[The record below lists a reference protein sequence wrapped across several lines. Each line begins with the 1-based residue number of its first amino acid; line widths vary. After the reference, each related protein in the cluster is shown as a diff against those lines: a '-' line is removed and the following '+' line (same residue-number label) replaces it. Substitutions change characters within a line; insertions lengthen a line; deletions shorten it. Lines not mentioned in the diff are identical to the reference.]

1 MSVIGRRPSP
11 LTSSEPRFARHD
23 ANLFGNYQSRPS
35 IPSLVF
41 LGSLCVPLTWGHIKY
56 RPSEVNNPIV
66 ISNPI
71 SNLQY
76 VVLRYKW
83 QRQQERKKINKYYQA
98 ISFLRYSKPLVC
110 WFIDQLMRLCSL
122 IIVCPTDLIWV
133 MWSEYL
139 LLRTRNSRDPGK
151 SWTRG
156 ISRKSWTWR
165 THGPKR

>member
-1 MSVIGRRPSP
+1 MPQEHHIRMRSDERDKMKQRRRSWSFVKQAVKLKKTLRIIIVNFRLSFSFSRWMSVIGRRPSP

-35 IPSLVF
+35 ISSLVF

-83 QRQQERKKINKYYQA
+83 QRQQEGKKNQQILSGYFFFA
-98 ISFLRYSKPLVC
+98 
-110 WFIDQLMRLCSL
+110 
-122 IIVCPTDLIWV
+122 
-133 MWSEYL
+133 
-139 LLRTRNSRDPGK
+139 
-151 SWTRG
+151 
-156 ISRKSWTWR
+156 
-165 THGPKR
+165 